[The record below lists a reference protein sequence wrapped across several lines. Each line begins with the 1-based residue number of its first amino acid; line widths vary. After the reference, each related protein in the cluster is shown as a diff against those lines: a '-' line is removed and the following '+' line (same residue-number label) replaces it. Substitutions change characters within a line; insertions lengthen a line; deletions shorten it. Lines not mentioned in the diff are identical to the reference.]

1 MRYVFLLLILLLV
14 SSCNLKEVSSD
25 KIVARVYNHYLYAS
39 EINEHIR
46 ENLSSADSA
55 SMAKNYINAWVK
67 EQLLLQKAVFNLNP
81 YQQASLERLI
91 RQYRNDIFIKTYQ
104 EEWLKS
110 RMDTLVTSQEIEA
123 YYNENKQNFKLHQ
136 DLVRGRYVQLS
147 LTNFNKASVSRALRR
162 FNESDRNYLD
172 SISLQFNSAYLN
184 DSVWFRPQAFFNRI
198 NKSSPKEYDR
208 YLKSKRFFEIED
220 SIDLYLVFVKEVRR
234 RNEIAPLSH
243 INPTLKQILLNK
255 RKLETM
261 IQFDN
266 DILEEAIK
274 NKTLEIYE

>member
-123 YYNENKQNFKLHQ
+123 YYDENKQNFKLHQ
-136 DLVRGRYVQLS
+136 DLVRGRYVQLP

-172 SISLQFNSAYLN
+172 SISLQFNSADLN

-198 NKSSPKEYDR
+198 NRSSPKEYDR

-220 SIDLYLVFVKEVRR
+220 SIDLYLIFVKEVRR

>member
-1 MRYVFLLLILLLV
+1 MRYAFLLLIVFV
-14 SSCNLKEVSSD
+14 SSCQLKEVSSD
-25 KIVARVYNHYLYAS
+25 KIVARVNNQYLYAS
-39 EINEHIR
+39 EVNDHIR
-46 ENLSSADSA
+46 ANLSSADST

-67 EQLLLQKAVFNLNP
+67 EQLLLEKAVFNLNP
-81 YQQASLERLI
+81 SQQTSLENLI

-110 RMDTLVTSQEIEA
+110 RMDTLVTPQEIEA
-123 YYNENKQNFKLHQ
+123 YYKENKQNFKLHQ
-136 DLVRGRYVQLS
+136 DLVRGRYVQLP
-147 LTNFNKASVSRALRR
+147 LANFNKASVSRALRR
-162 FNESDRNYLD
+162 FNDSDRNYLD

-198 NKSSPKEYDR
+198 NRSSPQEYDR

-266 DILEEAIK
+266 DILEQAIK

>member
-1 MRYVFLLLILLLV
+1 MRYVFLLLILLV
-14 SSCNLKEVSSD
+14 SSCQLKEVSSD
-25 KIVARVYNHYLYAS
+25 KIVARVHNHYLYAS
-39 EINEHIR
+39 EVNAHIR
-46 ENLSSADSA
+46 ENVSFADSA

-123 YYNENKQNFKLHQ
+123 YYDENKQNFKLHQ
-136 DLVRGRYVQLS
+136 DLVRGRYVQLP

-172 SISLQFNSAYLN
+172 SISLQFNSADLN

-198 NKSSPKEYDR
+198 NRSSPKEYDR

-220 SIDLYLVFVKEVRR
+220 SIDLYLIFVKEVRR

-261 IQFDN
+261 RQFNN
-266 DILEEAIK
+266 DILEEAIQ

>member
-1 MRYVFLLLILLLV
+1 MRYVFLLLILLV
-14 SSCNLKEVSSD
+14 SSCQLKEVSSD
-25 KIVARVYNHYLYAS
+25 KIVARVNNQYLYAS
-39 EINEHIR
+39 EVNDHIR
-46 ENLSSADSA
+46 ANLSSADST

-67 EQLLLQKAVFNLNP
+67 EQLLLEKAVFNLNP
-81 YQQASLERLI
+81 SQQTSLENLI

-110 RMDTLVTSQEIEA
+110 RMDTLVTPQEIEA
-123 YYNENKQNFKLHQ
+123 YYKENKQNFKLHQ
-136 DLVRGRYVQLS
+136 DLVRGRYVQLP
-147 LTNFNKASVSRALRR
+147 LANFNKASVSRALRR

-184 DSVWFRPQAFFNRI
+184 DSIWFRPQAFFSRI
-198 NKSSPKEYDR
+198 NRSSPKEYDR

-220 SIDLYLVFVKEVRR
+220 SIDLYLVFVEEVRR
-234 RNEIAPLSH
+234 RNEIAPLSNV
-243 INPTLKQILLNK
+243 NPTLKQILLNK

-261 IQFDN
+261 RQFDN

>member
-1 MRYVFLLLILLLV
+1 MRYAFLLLILFV
-14 SSCNLKEVSSD
+14 SSCQLKEVSSD
-25 KIVARVYNHYLYAS
+25 KIVARVNNQYLYAS
-39 EINEHIR
+39 EVNDHIR
-46 ENLSSADSA
+46 ANLSSADST

-67 EQLLLQKAVFNLNP
+67 EQLLLEKAVFNLNP
-81 YQQASLERLI
+81 SQQTSLENLI

-110 RMDTLVTSQEIEA
+110 RMDTLLTPQEIEA
-123 YYNENKQNFKLHQ
+123 YYKENKQNFKLHQ
-136 DLVRGRYVQLS
+136 DLVRGRYVQLP
-147 LTNFNKASVSRALRR
+147 LANFNKASVSRALRR
-162 FNESDRNYLD
+162 FNDSDRNYLD

-198 NKSSPKEYDR
+198 NRSSPQEYDR

-220 SIDLYLVFVKEVRR
+220 SIDLYLVFVEEVRR

-243 INPTLKQILLNK
+243 LNPTLKQILLNK

-261 IQFDN
+261 RQFDN

>member
-1 MRYVFLLLILLLV
+1 MRYVFLLLILLV
-14 SSCNLKEVSSD
+14 SSCQLKEVSSD
-25 KIVARVYNHYLYAS
+25 KIVARVHNHYLYAS
-39 EINEHIR
+39 EVNAHIR
-46 ENLSSADSA
+46 ENVSFADSA

-81 YQQASLERLI
+81 SQQASLERLI

-123 YYNENKQNFKLHQ
+123 YYDENKQNFKLHQ

-162 FNESDRNYLD
+162 FNEIDRNYLD
-172 SISLQFNSAYLN
+172 SISLQFNSADLN

-198 NKSSPKEYDR
+198 NRSSPKEYDR

-220 SIDLYLVFVKEVRR
+220 SIDLYLIFVKEVRR

-261 IQFDN
+261 RQFNN
-266 DILEEAIK
+266 DILKEAIQ

>member
-1 MRYVFLLLILLLV
+1 MRYAFLLLILLV
-14 SSCNLKEVSSD
+14 SSCQLKEVSSD
-25 KIVARVYNHYLYAS
+25 KIVARVNNQYLYES
-39 EINEHIR
+39 EVNDHIR
-46 ENLSSADSA
+46 ANLSSADST

-67 EQLLLQKAVFNLNP
+67 EQLLLEKAVFNLNP
-81 YQQASLERLI
+81 SQQTSLENLI

-110 RMDTLVTSQEIEA
+110 RMDTLVTPQEIEA
-123 YYNENKQNFKLHQ
+123 YYKENKQNFKLHQ
-136 DLVRGRYVQLS
+136 DLVRGRYVQLP
-147 LTNFNKASVSRALRR
+147 LANFNKASVSRALRR
-162 FNESDRNYLD
+162 FNVSDRNYLD
-172 SISLQFNSAYLN
+172 SISLQFNSTYLN

-198 NKSSPKEYDR
+198 NRSLPQEYDR

-220 SIDLYLVFVKEVRR
+220 SIDLYLVFVEEVRG

-261 IQFDN
+261 RQFDS

>member
-1 MRYVFLLLILLLV
+1 MRYVFLLLILLV
-14 SSCNLKEVSSD
+14 SSCQLKEVSSD
-25 KIVARVYNHYLYAS
+25 KIVARVHNHYLYAS
-39 EINEHIR
+39 EVNAHIR
-46 ENLSSADSA
+46 ENVSFADSA

-123 YYNENKQNFKLHQ
+123 YYDENKQNFKLHQ

-172 SISLQFNSAYLN
+172 SISLQFNSADLN

-198 NKSSPKEYDR
+198 NRSSPKEYDR

-220 SIDLYLVFVKEVRR
+220 SIDLYLIFVKEVRR

-261 IQFDN
+261 RQFNN
-266 DILEEAIK
+266 DILEEAIQ

>member
-1 MRYVFLLLILLLV
+1 MRYAFLLFTLLV
-14 SSCNLKEVSSD
+14 SSCQLKDVSSD
-25 KIVARVYNHYLYAS
+25 KIVARVNNQYLYGS
-39 EINEHIR
+39 EVSDHIR
-46 ENLSSADSA
+46 TNISSADST

-67 EQLLLQKAVFNLNP
+67 EQLLLEKAVFNLNP
-81 YQQASLERLI
+81 SQQTSLENLI

-110 RMDTLVTSQEIEA
+110 RMDTLVTPQEIEA
-123 YYNENKQNFKLHQ
+123 YYKENKQNFKLHQ
-136 DLVRGRYVQLS
+136 DLVRGRYVQLP
-147 LTNFNKASVSRALRR
+147 LANFNKASVSRALRR
-162 FNESDRNYLD
+162 FNDSDRNYLD

-198 NKSSPKEYDR
+198 NRSSPQEYDR

-220 SIDLYLVFVKEVRR
+220 SIDLYLVFVEELRR

-243 INPTLKQILLNK
+243 ITPTLKHILLNK

-261 IQFDN
+261 RQFEN

-274 NKTLEIYE
+274 NKTLQIYE

>member
-1 MRYVFLLLILLLV
+1 MRYAFLLLIVFV
-14 SSCNLKEVSSD
+14 SSCQLKEVSSD
-25 KIVARVYNHYLYAS
+25 KIVARVNNQYLYAS
-39 EINEHIR
+39 EVNDHIR
-46 ENLSSADSA
+46 ANLSSADST

-67 EQLLLQKAVFNLNP
+67 EQLLLEKAVFNLNP
-81 YQQASLERLI
+81 SQQTSLENLI

-110 RMDTLVTSQEIEA
+110 RMDTLVTPQEIEA
-123 YYNENKQNFKLHQ
+123 YYKENKQNFKLHQ
-136 DLVRGRYVQLS
+136 DLVRGRYVQLP
-147 LTNFNKASVSRALRR
+147 LANFNKASVSRALRR
-162 FNESDRNYLD
+162 FNDSDRNYLD

-198 NKSSPKEYDR
+198 NRSSPQEYDR

-220 SIDLYLVFVKEVRR
+220 SIDLYLVFVEEVRR

-261 IQFDN
+261 RQFDN

-274 NKTLEIYE
+274 NKTVEIYE

>member
-1 MRYVFLLLILLLV
+1 MRYAFLLLIVFV
-14 SSCNLKEVSSD
+14 SSCQLKEVSSD
-25 KIVARVYNHYLYAS
+25 KIVARVNNQYLYAS
-39 EINEHIR
+39 EVNDHIR
-46 ENLSSADSA
+46 ANLSSADST

-67 EQLLLQKAVFNLNP
+67 EQLLLEKAVFNLNP
-81 YQQASLERLI
+81 SQQTSLENLI

-110 RMDTLVTSQEIEA
+110 RMDTLVTPQEIEA
-123 YYNENKQNFKLHQ
+123 YYKENKQNFKLHQ
-136 DLVRGRYVQLS
+136 DLVRGRYVQLP
-147 LTNFNKASVSRALRR
+147 LANFNKASVSRALRR
-162 FNESDRNYLD
+162 FNDSDRNYLD

-198 NKSSPKEYDR
+198 NRSSPQEYDR

-220 SIDLYLVFVKEVRR
+220 SIDLYLVFVEEVRR

-261 IQFDN
+261 RQFDN

>member
-1 MRYVFLLLILLLV
+1 MRYVFLLLILLV
-14 SSCNLKEVSSD
+14 SSCQLKEVSSD
-25 KIVARVYNHYLYAS
+25 KIVARVNNQYLYAS
-39 EINEHIR
+39 EVNDHIR
-46 ENLSSADSA
+46 ANLSSADST

-67 EQLLLQKAVFNLNP
+67 EQLLLEKAVFNLNP
-81 YQQASLERLI
+81 SQQTSLENLI

-110 RMDTLVTSQEIEA
+110 RMDTLVTPQEIEA
-123 YYNENKQNFKLHQ
+123 YYKENKQNFKLHQ
-136 DLVRGRYVQLS
+136 DLVRGRYVQLP
-147 LTNFNKASVSRALRR
+147 LANFNKASVSRALRR
-162 FNESDRNYLD
+162 FNDSDRNYLD

-198 NKSSPKEYDR
+198 NRSSPQEYDR

-220 SIDLYLVFVKEVRR
+220 SIDLYLVFVEEVRR

-261 IQFDN
+261 RQFDN

>member
-1 MRYVFLLLILLLV
+1 MRCAFFLLILFV
-14 SSCNLKEVSSD
+14 SSCQLKEVSSD
-25 KIVARVYNHYLYAS
+25 KIVARVNNQYLYAS
-39 EINEHIR
+39 EVNDHIR
-46 ENLSSADSA
+46 ANLSSADST

-67 EQLLLQKAVFNLNP
+67 EQLLLEKAVFNLNP
-81 YQQASLERLI
+81 SQQTSLENLI

-110 RMDTLVTSQEIEA
+110 RMDTLVTPQEIEA
-123 YYNENKQNFKLHQ
+123 YYKENKQNFKLHQ
-136 DLVRGRYVQLS
+136 DLVRGRYVQLP
-147 LTNFNKASVSRALRR
+147 LANFNKASVSRALRR
-162 FNESDRNYLD
+162 FNDSDRNYLD

-198 NKSSPKEYDR
+198 NRSSPQEYDR

-220 SIDLYLVFVKEVRR
+220 SIDLYLVFVEEVRL

-261 IQFDN
+261 RQFDN

>member
-1 MRYVFLLLILLLV
+1 MRYAFLLLILLV
-14 SSCNLKEVSSD
+14 SSCQLKEVSSD
-25 KIVARVYNHYLYAS
+25 KIVARVNNQYLYAS
-39 EINEHIR
+39 EVNDHIR
-46 ENLSSADSA
+46 ANLSSADST

-67 EQLLLQKAVFNLNP
+67 EQLLLEKAVFNLNP
-81 YQQASLERLI
+81 SQQTSLENLI

-110 RMDTLVTSQEIEA
+110 RMDTLLTPQEIEA
-123 YYNENKQNFKLHQ
+123 YYKENKQNFKLHQ
-136 DLVRGRYVQLS
+136 DLVRGRYVQLP
-147 LTNFNKASVSRALRR
+147 LANFNKASVSRALRR
-162 FNESDRNYLD
+162 FNDSDRNYLD

-198 NKSSPKEYDR
+198 NRSSPQEYDR

-220 SIDLYLVFVKEVRR
+220 SIDLYLVFVEEVRR

-261 IQFDN
+261 RQFDN

-274 NKTLEIYE
+274 NKTLKIYE

>member
-1 MRYVFLLLILLLV
+1 MRYVFLLLILLV
-14 SSCNLKEVSSD
+14 SSCQLKEVSSD
-25 KIVARVYNHYLYAS
+25 KIVARVNNQYLYAS
-39 EINEHIR
+39 EVNDHIR
-46 ENLSSADSA
+46 ANLSSADST

-67 EQLLLQKAVFNLNP
+67 EQLLLEKAVFNLNP
-81 YQQASLERLI
+81 SQQASLENLI

-110 RMDTLVTSQEIEA
+110 RMDTLVTPQEIEA
-123 YYNENKQNFKLHQ
+123 YYKENKQNFKLHQ
-136 DLVRGRYVQLS
+136 DLVRGRYVQLP
-147 LTNFNKASVSRALRR
+147 LANFNKASVSRALRR
-162 FNESDRNYLD
+162 FNDSDRNYLD

-198 NKSSPKEYDR
+198 NRSSPQEYDR

-220 SIDLYLVFVKEVRR
+220 SIDLYLVFVEEVRR

-243 INPTLKQILLNK
+243 LNPTLKQILLNK

-261 IQFDN
+261 RQFDN

>member
-1 MRYVFLLLILLLV
+1 V
-14 SSCNLKEVSSD
+14 SSCQLKEVSSD
-25 KIVARVYNHYLYAS
+25 KIVARVHNHYLYAS
-39 EINEHIR
+39 EVNAHIR
-46 ENLSSADSA
+46 ENVSFADSA

-81 YQQASLERLI
+81 SQQASLERLI

-123 YYNENKQNFKLHQ
+123 YYDENKQNFKLHQ
-136 DLVRGRYVQLS
+136 DLVRGRYVQLP

-172 SISLQFNSAYLN
+172 SISLQFNSADLN

-198 NKSSPKEYDR
+198 NRSSPKEYDR

-220 SIDLYLVFVKEVRR
+220 SIDLYLIFVKEVRR

-261 IQFDN
+261 RQFNN
-266 DILEEAIK
+266 DILEEAIQ

>member
-1 MRYVFLLLILLLV
+1 MRYAFLLLILFV
-14 SSCNLKEVSSD
+14 SSCQLKEVSSD
-25 KIVARVYNHYLYAS
+25 KIVARVNNQYLYAS
-39 EINEHIR
+39 EVNDHIR
-46 ENLSSADSA
+46 ANLSSADST

-67 EQLLLQKAVFNLNP
+67 EQLLLEKAVFNLNP
-81 YQQASLERLI
+81 SQQTSLENLI

-110 RMDTLVTSQEIEA
+110 RMDTLLTPQEIEA
-123 YYNENKQNFKLHQ
+123 YYKENKQNFKLHQ
-136 DLVRGRYVQLS
+136 DLVRGRYVQLP
-147 LTNFNKASVSRALRR
+147 LANFNKASVSRALRR
-162 FNESDRNYLD
+162 FNDSDRNYLD

-198 NKSSPKEYDR
+198 NRSSPQEYDR

-220 SIDLYLVFVKEVRR
+220 SIDLYLVFVEEVRR

-261 IQFDN
+261 RQFDN

-274 NKTLEIYE
+274 NKTVEIYE

>member
-1 MRYVFLLLILLLV
+1 MRYVFLLLILLV
-14 SSCNLKEVSSD
+14 SSCQLKEVSSD
-25 KIVARVYNHYLYAS
+25 KIVARVHNHYLYAS
-39 EINEHIR
+39 EVNAHIR
-46 ENLSSADSA
+46 ENVSFADSA

-123 YYNENKQNFKLHQ
+123 YYDENKQNFKLHQ
-136 DLVRGRYVQLS
+136 DLVRGRYVQLP

-184 DSVWFRPQAFFNRI
+184 DSAWFRPQAFFNRI

-220 SIDLYLVFVKEVRR
+220 SIDLYLIFVKEVRR

-261 IQFDN
+261 RQFNN
-266 DILEEAIK
+266 DILEEAIQ

>member
-1 MRYVFLLLILLLV
+1 MRYVFLLLILLV
-14 SSCNLKEVSSD
+14 SSCQLKEVSSD
-25 KIVARVYNHYLYAS
+25 KIVARVNNQYLYAS
-39 EINEHIR
+39 EVNDHIR
-46 ENLSSADSA
+46 ANLSSADST

-67 EQLLLQKAVFNLNP
+67 EQLLLEKAVFNLNP
-81 YQQASLERLI
+81 SQQTSLENLI

-110 RMDTLVTSQEIEA
+110 RMDTLVTPQEIEA
-123 YYNENKQNFKLHQ
+123 YYKDNKQNFKLHQ
-136 DLVRGRYVQLS
+136 DLVRGRYVQLP
-147 LTNFNKASVSRALRR
+147 LANFNKASVSRALRR
-162 FNESDRNYLD
+162 FNDSDRNYLD

-198 NKSSPKEYDR
+198 NRSSPQEYDR

-220 SIDLYLVFVKEVRR
+220 SIDLYLVFVEEVRR

-243 INPTLKQILLNK
+243 LNPTLKQILLNK

-261 IQFDN
+261 RQFDN

>member
-1 MRYVFLLLILLLV
+1 MRYVFLLLILLV
-14 SSCNLKEVSSD
+14 SSCQLKEVSSD
-25 KIVARVYNHYLYAS
+25 KIVARVHNHYLYAS
-39 EINEHIR
+39 EVNAHIR
-46 ENLSSADSA
+46 ENVSFADSA

-81 YQQASLERLI
+81 SQQASLERLI

-162 FNESDRNYLD
+162 CNESDRNYLD

-220 SIDLYLVFVKEVRR
+220 SIDLYLIFVKEVRR

-261 IQFDN
+261 RQFNN
-266 DILEEAIK
+266 DILEEAIQ

>member
-110 RMDTLVTSQEIEA
+110 RMDTLVSSQEIEA

-162 FNESDRNYLD
+162 FNEIDRNYLD
-172 SISLQFNSAYLN
+172 SISLQFNSADLN

-198 NKSSPKEYDR
+198 NRSSPKEYDR

-220 SIDLYLVFVKEVRR
+220 SIDLYLIFVKEVRR

-261 IQFDN
+261 RQFNN
-266 DILEEAIK
+266 DILKEAIQ

>member
-1 MRYVFLLLILLLV
+1 V
-14 SSCNLKEVSSD
+14 SSCQLKEVSSD
-25 KIVARVYNHYLYAS
+25 KIVARVNNQYLYAS
-39 EINEHIR
+39 EVNDHIR
-46 ENLSSADSA
+46 ANLSSADST

-67 EQLLLQKAVFNLNP
+67 EQLLLEKAVFNLNP
-81 YQQASLERLI
+81 SQQTSLENLI

-110 RMDTLVTSQEIEA
+110 RMDTLVTPQEIEA
-123 YYNENKQNFKLHQ
+123 YYKENKQNFKLHQ
-136 DLVRGRYVQLS
+136 DLVRGRYVQLP
-147 LTNFNKASVSRALRR
+147 LANFNKASVSRALRR
-162 FNESDRNYLD
+162 FNDSDRNYLD

-184 DSVWFRPQAFFNRI
+184 DSVWFRPQAFFSRI
-198 NKSSPKEYDR
+198 NRSSPKEYDR

-220 SIDLYLVFVKEVRR
+220 SIDLYLVFVEEVRR

-243 INPTLKQILLNK
+243 LNPTLKQILLNK

-261 IQFDN
+261 RQFDN

>member
-1 MRYVFLLLILLLV
+1 
-14 SSCNLKEVSSD
+14 
-25 KIVARVYNHYLYAS
+25 
-39 EINEHIR
+39 
-46 ENLSSADSA
+46 
-55 SMAKNYINAWVK
+55 MAKNYINAWVK
-67 EQLLLQKAVFNLNP
+67 EQLLLEKAVFNLNP
-81 YQQASLERLI
+81 SQQTSLENLI

-110 RMDTLVTSQEIEA
+110 RMDTLVTPQEIEA

-136 DLVRGRYVQLS
+136 DLIRGRYVKLP
-147 LTNFNKASVSRALRR
+147 LANFNKASVSRALRR
-162 FNESDRNYLD
+162 FNDSDRNYLD

-184 DSVWFRPQAFFNRI
+184 DSVWFRPQAFFSRI
-198 NKSSPKEYDR
+198 NRSSPKEYDR

-220 SIDLYLVFVKEVRR
+220 SIDLYLVFVEEVRR

-261 IQFDN
+261 RQFDN

>member
-123 YYNENKQNFKLHQ
+123 YYDENKQNFKLHQ
-136 DLVRGRYVQLS
+136 DLVRGRYVQLP

-172 SISLQFNSAYLN
+172 SISLQFNSADLN

-198 NKSSPKEYDR
+198 NRSSPKEYDR

-220 SIDLYLVFVKEVRR
+220 SIDLYLIFVKEVRR

-261 IQFDN
+261 RQFNN
-266 DILEEAIK
+266 DILKEAIQ

>member
-1 MRYVFLLLILLLV
+1 MRYAFLLLILFV
-14 SSCNLKEVSSD
+14 SSCQLKEVSSD
-25 KIVARVYNHYLYAS
+25 KIVARVNNQYLYAS
-39 EINEHIR
+39 EVNDHIR
-46 ENLSSADSA
+46 ANLSSADST

-67 EQLLLQKAVFNLNP
+67 EQLLLEKAVFNLNP
-81 YQQASLERLI
+81 SQQTSLENLI

-110 RMDTLVTSQEIEA
+110 RMDTLVTPQEIEA
-123 YYNENKQNFKLHQ
+123 YYKENKQNFKLHQ
-136 DLVRGRYVQLS
+136 DLVRGRYVQLP
-147 LTNFNKASVSRALRR
+147 LANFNKASVSRALRR
-162 FNESDRNYLD
+162 FNDSDRNYLD

-198 NKSSPKEYDR
+198 NRSSPQEYDR

-220 SIDLYLVFVKEVRR
+220 SIDLYLVFVEEVRR

-243 INPTLKQILLNK
+243 LNPTLKQILLNK

-261 IQFDN
+261 RQFDN

>member
-1 MRYVFLLLILLLV
+1 MRYAFLLLILLV
-14 SSCNLKEVSSD
+14 SSCQLKEVSSD
-25 KIVARVYNHYLYAS
+25 KIVARVNNQYLYAS
-39 EINEHIR
+39 EVNDHIR
-46 ENLSSADSA
+46 ANLSSADST

-67 EQLLLQKAVFNLNP
+67 EQLLLEKAVFNLNP
-81 YQQASLERLI
+81 SQQTSLENLI

-110 RMDTLVTSQEIEA
+110 RMDTLVTPQEIEA
-123 YYNENKQNFKLHQ
+123 YYKENKQNFKLHQ
-136 DLVRGRYVQLS
+136 DLVRGRYVQLP
-147 LTNFNKASVSRALRR
+147 LANFNKASVSRALRR
-162 FNESDRNYLD
+162 FNDSDRNYLD

-198 NKSSPKEYDR
+198 NRSSPQEYDR

-220 SIDLYLVFVKEVRR
+220 SIDLYLVFVEEVRR

-261 IQFDN
+261 RQFDK

>member
-1 MRYVFLLLILLLV
+1 MRYVFLLLILLV
-14 SSCNLKEVSSD
+14 SSCQLKEVSSD
-25 KIVARVYNHYLYAS
+25 KIVARVNNQYLYAS
-39 EINEHIR
+39 EVNDHIR
-46 ENLSSADSA
+46 ANLSSADST

-67 EQLLLQKAVFNLNP
+67 EQLLLEKAVFNLNP
-81 YQQASLERLI
+81 SQQTSLENLI

-110 RMDTLVTSQEIEA
+110 RMDTLVTPQEIEA
-123 YYNENKQNFKLHQ
+123 YYKDNKQNFKLHQ
-136 DLVRGRYVQLS
+136 DLVRGRYVQLP
-147 LTNFNKASVSRALRR
+147 LANFNKASVSRALRR
-162 FNESDRNYLD
+162 FNDSDRNYLD

-198 NKSSPKEYDR
+198 NRSSPQEYDR

-220 SIDLYLVFVKEVRR
+220 SIDLYLVFVEEVRR

-261 IQFDN
+261 RQFDN

>member
-123 YYNENKQNFKLHQ
+123 YYDENKQNFKLHQ
-136 DLVRGRYVQLS
+136 DLVRGRYVQLP

-172 SISLQFNSAYLN
+172 SISLQFNSADLN

-198 NKSSPKEYDR
+198 NRSSPKEYDR

>member
-1 MRYVFLLLILLLV
+1 MRYAFLLLILLV
-14 SSCNLKEVSSD
+14 SSCQLKEVSSD
-25 KIVARVYNHYLYAS
+25 KIVARVNNQYLYES
-39 EINEHIR
+39 EVNDHIR
-46 ENLSSADSA
+46 ANLSSADST

-67 EQLLLQKAVFNLNP
+67 EQLLLEKAVFNLNP
-81 YQQASLERLI
+81 SQQTSLENLI

-110 RMDTLVTSQEIEA
+110 RMDTLVTPQEIEA
-123 YYNENKQNFKLHQ
+123 YYKENKQNFKLHQ
-136 DLVRGRYVQLS
+136 DLVRGRYVQLP
-147 LTNFNKASVSRALRR
+147 LANFNKASVSRALRR
-162 FNESDRNYLD
+162 FNVSDRNYLD
-172 SISLQFNSAYLN
+172 SISLQFNSTYLN

-198 NKSSPKEYDR
+198 NRSLPQEYDR

-220 SIDLYLVFVKEVRR
+220 SIDLYLVFVEEVRR

-261 IQFDN
+261 RQFDS

>member
-1 MRYVFLLLILLLV
+1 MRYVFLLLILLV
-14 SSCNLKEVSSD
+14 SSCQLKEVSSD

-123 YYNENKQNFKLHQ
+123 YYDENKQNFKLHQ
-136 DLVRGRYVQLS
+136 DLVRGRYVQLP

-172 SISLQFNSAYLN
+172 SISLQFNSADLN

-198 NKSSPKEYDR
+198 NRSSLKEYDR

-220 SIDLYLVFVKEVRR
+220 SIDLYLIFVKEVRR

-261 IQFDN
+261 RQFNN
-266 DILEEAIK
+266 DILEEAIQ

>member
-1 MRYVFLLLILLLV
+1 MRYVFLLLILLV
-14 SSCNLKEVSSD
+14 SSCQLKEVSSD
-25 KIVARVYNHYLYAS
+25 KIVARVNNQYLYAS
-39 EINEHIR
+39 EVNDHIR
-46 ENLSSADSA
+46 ANLSSADST

-67 EQLLLQKAVFNLNP
+67 EQLLLEKAVFNLNP
-81 YQQASLERLI
+81 SQQTSLENLI

-110 RMDTLVTSQEIEA
+110 RMDTLVTPQEIEA
-123 YYNENKQNFKLHQ
+123 YYKENKQNFKLHQ
-136 DLVRGRYVQLS
+136 DLVRGRYVQLP
-147 LTNFNKASVSRALRR
+147 LANFNKASVSRALRR
-162 FNESDRNYLD
+162 YNDRDRNYLD

-198 NKSSPKEYDR
+198 NRSSPQEYDR

-220 SIDLYLVFVKEVRR
+220 SIDLYLVFVEEVRR

-243 INPTLKQILLNK
+243 LNPTLKQILLNK

-261 IQFDN
+261 RQFDN

>member
-1 MRYVFLLLILLLV
+1 MRYVFLLLVLLV
-14 SSCNLKEVSSD
+14 SSCQLKEVSSD

-39 EINEHIR
+39 EVNDHIR
-46 ENLSSADSA
+46 ANLSSADST

-67 EQLLLQKAVFNLNP
+67 EQLLLEKAVFNLNP
-81 YQQASLERLI
+81 SQQASLENLI

-110 RMDTLVTSQEIEA
+110 RMDTLVTPQEIEA
-123 YYNENKQNFKLHQ
+123 YYKENKQNFKLHQ
-136 DLVRGRYVQLS
+136 DLVRGRYVQLP
-147 LTNFNKASVSRALRR
+147 LANFNKASVSRALKR

-198 NKSSPKEYDR
+198 NRSSPKEYDR

-220 SIDLYLVFVKEVRR
+220 SIDLYLVFVEEVRR

-261 IQFDN
+261 RQFDN
-266 DILEEAIK
+266 NILEEAIK

>member
-1 MRYVFLLLILLLV
+1 MRYVFLLLVLLV
-14 SSCNLKEVSSD
+14 SSCQLKEVSSD

-39 EINEHIR
+39 EVNDHIR
-46 ENLSSADSA
+46 ANLSSADST

-67 EQLLLQKAVFNLNP
+67 EQLLLEKAVFNLNP
-81 YQQASLERLI
+81 SQQASLENLI

-110 RMDTLVTSQEIEA
+110 RMDTLVTPQEIEA
-123 YYNENKQNFKLHQ
+123 YYKENKQNFKLHQ
-136 DLVRGRYVQLS
+136 DLVRGRYVQLP
-147 LTNFNKASVSRALRR
+147 LANFNKASVSRALKR

-198 NKSSPKEYDR
+198 NRSSPKEYDR

-220 SIDLYLVFVKEVRR
+220 SIDLYLVFVEEVRR

-261 IQFDN
+261 RQFDN